1 MKPVWLTVD
10 SDDIRHIPKSQGH
23 PTRSKG
29 VPHGGTSQKMQHAM
43 SHFREWLDRTQVS
56 LTIFVIADQL
66 DDPQFSDWL
75 RDLLDN
81 HPQVTIGCHGL
92 THRCW
97 SAFPEDVEGLLSAL
111 VEADVKLHDF
121 AKDAWRPWFRAP
133 AGYIAPWMAP
143 VIAKAGFE
151 LDSSVN
157 PSWLV
162 RKKAGPW
169 KDWAAVEKALK
180 DSGLVSKPWLCRYS
194 LPTCGPALSIPFL
207 SWNAKKAWSKLGP
220 FVYPDEAEHTVYWH
234 ILDHARD
241 DGRWKPPLMIE

>member
-10 SDDIRHIPKSQGH
+10 SDDIRHTPKNQGH

-29 VPHGGTSQKMQHAM
+29 AAHENSSDTMLKAM
-43 SHFREWLDRTQVS
+43 ESFRNWLDRTQVS

-66 DDPQFSDWL
+66 DDPVFSKWL
-75 RDLLDN
+75 RDLLDA
-81 HPQVTIGCHGL
+81 HPQVTVGCHGL

-97 SAFPEDVEGLLSAL
+97 SAYPEDPEGLLKAL

-169 KDWAAVEKALK
+169 KDWAAV
-180 DSGLVSKPWLCRYS
+180 
-194 LPTCGPALSIPFL
+194 
-207 SWNAKKAWSKLGP
+207 KK
-220 FVYPDEAEHTVYWH
+220 H
-234 ILDHARD
+234 
-241 DGRWKPPLMIE
+241 

>member
-1 MKPVWLTVD
+1 MQSVWLTVD
-10 SDDIRHIPKSQGH
+10 SDDIRHIPTSQGH

-29 VPHGGTSQKMQHAM
+29 APHEGTSPEMATAM
-43 SHFREWLDRTQVS
+43 KYFREWLDKTQVS

-66 DDPQFSDWL
+66 DDSQFSGWL
-75 RDLLDN
+75 RELLDA

-97 SAFPEDVEGLLSAL
+97 SAYPEDSDGLLKAL
-111 VEADVKLHDF
+111 VEADVRLHDF
-121 AKDAWRPWFRAP
+121 AGEAWRPWFRAP

-169 KDWAAVEKALK
+169 KDWKAVQKALK
-180 DSGLVSKPWLCRYS
+180 DSGLVSRPWLCRLS

-207 SWNAKKAWSKLGP
+207 SWNARRAWSKLGP
-220 FVYPDEAEHTVYWH
+220 FVLPDEAEHTVYWH
-234 ILDHARD
+234 ILDHGKKN
-241 DGRWKPPLMIE
+241 GRWKPPLMID

>member
-1 MKPVWLTVD
+1 MLK
-10 SDDIRHIPKSQGH
+10 
-23 PTRSKG
+23 
-29 VPHGGTSQKMQHAM
+29 
-43 SHFREWLDRTQVS
+43 
-56 LTIFVIADQL
+56 
-66 DDPQFSDWL
+66 
-75 RDLLDN
+75 
-81 HPQVTIGCHGL
+81 
-92 THRCW
+92 
-97 SAFPEDVEGLLSAL
+97 AL

-169 KDWAAVEKALK
+169 KDWNAVEKAERLW
-180 DSGLVSKPWLCRYS
+180 SCQQAVALSNS

-207 SWNAKKAWSKLGP
+207 AWNARKAWSS
-220 FVYPDEAEHTVYWH
+220 
-234 ILDHARD
+234 
-241 DGRWKPPLMIE
+241 